1 MGTKG
6 QGVVSEHRVTLKRFE
21 SAYTPT
27 GWAVDV
33 YRQDVPKSMWG
44 APLEKPSDV
53 LDGDGLLSG
62 CLAGITFEIPA
73 PELAEAVGWV
83 DAEALEVDRLTDAP
97 IPLLGSQPE
106 GPPSVPDD
114 EGEGSI
120 GAIADP
126 TTGIA
131 ARSTA
136 DRRASVH
143 AALAGL
149 GLAPGTDDPLTHYAD
164 LAKTTFTN
172 APMTTTAER

>member
-1 MGTKG
+1 METKG
-6 QGVVSEHRVTLKRFE
+6 QGVVSEHQVTLKRFE
-21 SAYTPT
+21 SVYTPA
-27 GWAVDV
+27 GWDVAV
-33 YRQDVPKSMWG
+33 YRQDMPKAMWG
-44 APLEKPSDV
+44 APLGDPRDV

-62 CLAGITFEIPA
+62 CLAGITFEIPK
-73 PELAEAVGWV
+73 PELAPSVGWV
-83 DAEALEVDRLTDAP
+83 GAEALEADGLPDAP

-120 GAIADP
+120 GAIVDP
-126 TTGIA
+126 DTGIA
-131 ARSTA
+131 AQTTA
-136 DRRASVH
+136 TRRASVH

-149 GLAPGTDDPLTHYAD
+149 GLAPGTDDPLTRYAD